1 MNNILLLT
9 KVFLK
14 NSIFKNYS
22 SKTEDNK
29 SKRVM
34 KIIGFALIYI
44 YVIGIFGFLS
54 YEMIQSLLIVNQA
67 GLFLGTFLLAV
78 GVLIL
83 IQSIVSSMNLFY
95 FSKDVENILPLPIKP
110 YQILI
115 AKFNVLLVTEY
126 ITVLLFAL
134 APFIIYGIL
143 TGAGLLFYLYG
154 IIVLLTF
161 PIVPALISSL
171 LVIILMSFSKN
182 IKNKEKMQ
190 IVASLLLIV
199 LVIGIQF
206 GFSGQQEMNE
216 EEIAGMFMKANGM
229 IDIIDNY
236 FITLKPAINALLAYN
251 TSEALVSLL
260 ELITITVG
268 IYAVFTIVS
277 QKLYLKGAVGALA
290 SSGGKKARIR
300 VGAFKQ
306 KTIQISYVKKEFIM
320 LFKNPIYFMQCVL
333 PALIMP
339 IIFGGVFLLQQNEF
353 ASQMQDIDAN
363 QNIILTILV
372 GMSTFMLTMIF
383 IPVTAISRDGTY
395 ASFVKYIPV
404 SFYKQFQYKVIPSIV
419 ISVVPIVIINIIAY
433 IIADVDIVILV
444 FSFIISL
451 VVSILY
457 SYIMFIVD
465 LKRPKLNWDT
475 EYAVVKQ
482 NMNMF
487 FGFVFVIA
495 YIMLLVVIGS
505 ICAEANFAT
514 LVIVL
519 LTITGSALIGIDRYV
534 YYNQGELF
542 KKIV

>member
-182 IKNKEKMQ
+182 I
-190 IVASLLLIV
+190 
-199 LVIGIQF
+199 
-206 GFSGQQEMNE
+206 
-216 EEIAGMFMKANGM
+216 
-229 IDIIDNY
+229 
-236 FITLKPAINALLAYN
+236 
-251 TSEALVSLL
+251 
-260 ELITITVG
+260 
-268 IYAVFTIVS
+268 
-277 QKLYLKGAVGALA
+277 
-290 SSGGKKARIR
+290 
-300 VGAFKQ
+300 
-306 KTIQISYVKKEFIM
+306 
-320 LFKNPIYFMQCVL
+320 
-333 PALIMP
+333 
-339 IIFGGVFLLQQNEF
+339 
-353 ASQMQDIDAN
+353 
-363 QNIILTILV
+363 
-372 GMSTFMLTMIF
+372 
-383 IPVTAISRDGTY
+383 
-395 ASFVKYIPV
+395 
-404 SFYKQFQYKVIPSIV
+404 
-419 ISVVPIVIINIIAY
+419 
-433 IIADVDIVILV
+433 
-444 FSFIISL
+444 
-451 VVSILY
+451 
-457 SYIMFIVD
+457 
-465 LKRPKLNWDT
+465 
-475 EYAVVKQ
+475 
-482 NMNMF
+482 
-487 FGFVFVIA
+487 
-495 YIMLLVVIGS
+495 
-505 ICAEANFAT
+505 
-514 LVIVL
+514 
-519 LTITGSALIGIDRYV
+519 
-534 YYNQGELF
+534 
-542 KKIV
+542 